1 MANRKYI
8 VENRIRR
15 DLADEYDSFLKTRK
29 RRRTKLL
36 LCGIPLL
43 VVLALSCNFVLCA
56 YGVGL
61 CALAYFVLGIHTS
74 DEIKESGLE
83 GESRALS
90 ILRQLPDS
98 YTIFNQVLVPDQS
111 SSTGSREIDYLVCG
125 PNGLFAIEVKNNNG
139 TIRGEATDTR
149 WTVSKVGRGG
159 TPYDDTMR
167 NPVRQLKAQIHP
179 LSKHFEAKDIRV
191 WINGIVAF
199 SNGDWRL
206 RIGES
211 SKIPVIHAYD
221 LVQYITEFVPNRVVR
236 DVEKAINV
244 LAQLA
249 GKTPAA
255 GVASI
260 ACT

>member
-1 MANRKYI
+1 MANLKYI

-15 DLADEYDSFLKTRK
+15 DLADEYDAFLKTRK

-36 LCGIPLL
+36 LCGTPLL
-43 VVLALSCNFVLCA
+43 VVLILSCNFVLCA
-56 YGVGL
+56 FGACL

-74 DEIKESGLE
+74 DEVKESGLE
-83 GESRALS
+83 GELRALS
-90 ILRQLPDS
+90 ILRQLPND
-98 YTIFNQVLVPDQS
+98 YTVFNQVLVPDQS

-139 TIRGEATDTR
+139 SVHGNESDSR
-149 WTVSKVGRGG
+149 WTVCKVGRGG
-159 TPYDDTMR
+159 TAYDTTMR

-199 SNGDWRL
+199 SNGECRL

-221 LVQYITEFVPNRVVR
+221 LVQYITEFVPKKAVR
-236 DVEKAINV
+236 DADKVINI
-244 LAQLA
+244 LAELA

-255 GVASI
+255 GVASNT
-260 ACT
+260 CT